1 MKSVEKFV
9 LKKGCLIVFEGIDGT
24 GKSTQLQLLA
34 DQLQAKGIPV
44 VTTREPTEGFYGQKI
59 RALYT
64 NRQQITKKEELQLFI
79 QDRKDH
85 VDNLIH
91 PALVEKKVVLCDR
104 YYLSTMAY
112 QGAAGMDPKI
122 IFEMNSFAP
131 DPDLALLFR
140 LDPVLSV
147 QRITGKRGDT
157 LNDFE
162 QLESLKK
169 VSRIFE
175 SMNFP
180 FIHRVEAEQSV
191 NDVHKKVMEVT
202 MSCLNEFMVG
212 K

>member
-1 MKSVEKFV
+1 MKSTEKFV

-34 DQLQAKGIPV
+34 KHLEAKGLAV

-64 NRQQITKKEELQLFI
+64 NRQKITREEELQLFI

-85 VDNLIH
+85 VDSLIH
-91 PALVEKKVVLCDR
+91 PALAEKKVVLSDR

-112 QGAAGMDPKI
+112 QGAAGMDPKVI
-122 IFEMNSFAP
+122 HEMNSFAP
-131 DPDLALLFR
+131 NPDLALLFR
-140 LDPVLSV
+140 LDPALSV
-147 QRITGKRGDT
+147 QRITQKRGDT

-162 QLESLKK
+162 QQESLQK
-169 VSRIFE
+169 VSEIFE

-180 FIHRVEAEQSV
+180 FICRVEAEQSV
-191 NDVHKKVMEVT
+191 NEVHTKVTEAT
-202 MSCLNEFMVG
+202 MRCLNKFMVRV
-212 K
+212 